1 MCLNFFLKGVYQ
13 FRGHTDI
20 VKLYAVLRIN
30 ADYSDAIHTNC
41 TIASFFI
48 MLCFVTFSPW
58 TIAGFVSVN
67 FGYVHNSAYFKDIS
81 LITLK
86 T

>member
-1 MCLNFFLKGVYQ
+1 MLITKKFED
-13 FRGHTDI
+13 TSI
-20 VKLYAVLRIN
+20 VKLCAVLRIN
-30 ADYSDAIHTNC
+30 ADYSDATYTNC

-48 MLCFVTFSPW
+48 MLCFVMFPPW

-67 FGYVHNSAYFKDIS
+67 FGYVHNTACFKDVS

-86 T
+86 A